1 MLLPGRTPEASTIP
15 ALCPHTPPAHR
26 GKGGVHHHDGT
37 LGLAQLLDA
46 RHIHAA
52 QVRVGGALGEEQRN
66 LWEGEGR
73 PRPGG
78 RAPLACLVQTCH
90 PRRCGDESPPF
101 CRVRCLEGLQAWQVP
116 PASPARVAPHVV
128 LLQSALKGPQIGRV
142 NHRRGDAHL
151 GQDLRRGRRRPGRQP
166 LGQADYASWQ
176 APARSG
182 TWCTMR
188 MSHALEHAWQQGL
201 PRRTRRLESK
211 GAGEARMRLTV

>member
-90 PRRCGDESPPF
+90 PRAAAMNHHLSAVCAAWRA
-101 CRVRCLEGLQAWQVP
+101 CRPGKCPP
-116 PASPARVAPHVV
+116 PAQPASR
-128 LLQSALKGPQIGRV
+128 LTLCSSR
-142 NHRRGDAHL
+142 
-151 GQDLRRGRRRPGRQP
+151 
-166 LGQADYASWQ
+166 
-176 APARSG
+176 ARS
-182 TWCTMR
+182 R
-188 MSHALEHAWQQGL
+188 A
-201 PRRTRRLESK
+201 PRSAGSITVAEMPILGRT
-211 GAGEARMRLTV
+211 